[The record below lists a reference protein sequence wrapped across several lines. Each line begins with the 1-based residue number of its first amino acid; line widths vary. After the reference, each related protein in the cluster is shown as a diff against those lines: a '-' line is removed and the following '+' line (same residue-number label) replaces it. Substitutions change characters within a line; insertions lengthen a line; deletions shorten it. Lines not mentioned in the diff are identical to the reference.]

1 MNCDEAREWLMD
13 AEPEALATVEGSLV
27 AAHLEM
33 CAECRAVVARLRVMQ
48 RELRDA
54 YSAAAASPSGAEHV
68 AFRAM
73 AAGRSPVEGRTAA
86 RRRRWVVAVTGVLG
100 LAAAAVLAVS
110 VVPRH
115 EAPRPARSPEVLQSD
130 SDAGAIAGAGRSVTT
145 GVAAG
150 GPGDALARTGHA
162 TSGVSVEVPDGRNA
176 IVFATR
182 NPLISVVW
190 IY

>member
-13 AEPEALATVEGSLV
+13 AEPEALATVEGSPV
-27 AAHLEM
+27 AAHLET
-33 CAECRAVVARLRVMQ
+33 CTECRAVVARLRVMQ

-54 YSAAAASPSGAEHV
+54 YSAAASLSGAEHV

-150 GPGDALARTGHA
+150 GPGDALARTGNA
-162 TSGVSVEVPDGRNA
+162 TSGVSVDVPEGRNA